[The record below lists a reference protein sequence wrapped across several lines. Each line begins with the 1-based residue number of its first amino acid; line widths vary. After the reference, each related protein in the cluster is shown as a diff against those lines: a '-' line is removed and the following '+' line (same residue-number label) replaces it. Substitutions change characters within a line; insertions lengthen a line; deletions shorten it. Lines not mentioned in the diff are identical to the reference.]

1 MAQIPILN
9 GIFTDSQ
16 ADYRTAY
23 PVNMVPVP
31 KGQGIS
37 SGYLRPADGIVEFL
51 ATSGECRGSVNWR
64 DVAYFVTGNELIKVS
79 QDGAKTVIS
88 TLENDGK
95 PVAFAFSFDRLGI
108 ASCGKLYYLK
118 DDVLAQVTDEDLGT
132 VNDVVYLD
140 GYFVTTDGE
149 FIAVAELSDPTSV
162 NPLKY
167 GSSEVD
173 PDPVEG
179 LLVNRNELY
188 AINRYT
194 IEVFT
199 NVGGDFF
206 PFARINGAHIQ
217 KGAVGRDAACV
228 YNEAIAFVGSGRNE
242 PPAIYIGE
250 NAQTVKL
257 STREIDQIL
266 SEYTESQLQ
275 DVYVEARTDDGH
287 KFLYVHLPDK
297 TLVYDSAATVALQ
310 EPIWHILT
318 SAVDGFSQYRA
329 RNFVWCYNKWLCGD
343 PTANKIGYLTQ
354 SKGSHYGQ
362 AVRWEFGTIINWSET
377 GGAVIHELELIG
389 LTGRVAFGADPQI
402 SASYTHD
409 GLTWS
414 QDRSIKVGKMGER
427 AKRMVWL
434 QQGAFINWRA
444 YRFRGTSDAFISVA
458 RLEAKAEP
466 LVR

>member
-51 ATSGECRGSVNWR
+51 STSGECRGSVNWQ
-64 DVAYFVTGNELIKVS
+64 DVAYFVTGDELIKVA
-79 QDGAKTVIS
+79 QDGTKTVIS

-108 ASCGKLYYLK
+108 ASGGKLYYLK

-179 LLVNRNELY
+179 LIVNRNELY

-217 KGAVGRDAACV
+217 KGAVGRDASCV

-266 SEYTESQLQ
+266 SEYTEAQLQ

-318 SAVDGFSQYRA
+318 SAVAGFSQYRA

-354 SKGSHYGQ
+354 SNGSHYGQ
-362 AVRWEFGTIINWSET
+362 AVRWEFGTMINWSET

-389 LTGRVAFGADPQI
+389 LTGRVAFGADPRI
-402 SASYTHD
+402 AASYTHD
-409 GLTWS
+409 GQTWS
-414 QDRSIKVGKMGER
+414 QDRSIKVGKIGER